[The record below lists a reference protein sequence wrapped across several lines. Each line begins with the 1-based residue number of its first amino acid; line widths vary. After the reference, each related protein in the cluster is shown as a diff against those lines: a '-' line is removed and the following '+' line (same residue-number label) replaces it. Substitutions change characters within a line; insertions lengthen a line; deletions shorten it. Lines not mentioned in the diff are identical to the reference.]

1 MNDSGVG
8 RKRVRANGA
17 SDREMKET
25 EGEVRCVAELKNDL
39 RDLGRSESGRG
50 WR

>member
-39 RDLGRSESGRG
+39 RDLGGSEAGRG
-50 WR
+50 WG